1 MFPRGR
7 KLLLG
12 VSGGISAYKSCD
24 LLRRLQDEGF
34 IVDVVPTHASLNFVG
49 KATWE
54 ALSGRKVITDLWS
67 NVESV
72 PHIAMAKENDLIVI
86 APTTADLI
94 AKLSSGRADD
104 LLTNIVLASTA
115 TKFLVPAMHP
125 EMWNNPAT
133 VENINTLKR
142 RGFIV
147 IEPDLGRMTGSDYG
161 IGRYP
166 ESSKIISEIYS
177 NSNLVT
183 DLKGFKILVTAGG
196 TREPIDPVR
205 FIGNRS
211 SGKQGFALAAAAAAR
226 GAQVH
231 LITANTELPVI
242 DGVTTTN
249 VETAQQM
256 KEVLKVEFPHADAL
270 IMSAAVADAKVK
282 NYQEQ
287 KISKDM
293 LGKLEL
299 ESNQDILSL
308 LAKDKRSNQ
317 YIVGFAAET
326 VSDIAML
333 ERSAVSKLY
342 SKSLDWIYVNDVSN
356 GAIFGSDNTKGLII
370 DALNNVTRVP
380 EISKETLS
388 EILLDQLASK
398 LVLSNG

>member
-1 MFPRGR
+1 
-7 KLLLG
+7 
-12 VSGGISAYKSCD
+12 
-24 LLRRLQDEGF
+24 
-34 IVDVVPTHASLNFVG
+34 
-49 KATWE
+49 
-54 ALSGRKVITDLWS
+54 
-67 NVESV
+67 
-72 PHIAMAKENDLIVI
+72 
-86 APTTADLI
+86 
-94 AKLSSGRADD
+94 
-104 LLTNIVLASTA
+104 
-115 TKFLVPAMHP
+115 
-125 EMWNNPAT
+125 
-133 VENINTLKR
+133 
-142 RGFIV
+142 
-147 IEPDLGRMTGSDYG
+147 
-161 IGRYP
+161 
-166 ESSKIISEIYS
+166 
-177 NSNLVT
+177 
-183 DLKGFKILVTAGG
+183 
-196 TREPIDPVR
+196 
-205 FIGNRS
+205 
-211 SGKQGFALAAAAAAR
+211 
-226 GAQVH
+226 
-231 LITANTELPVI
+231 
-242 DGVTTTN
+242 
-249 VETAQQM
+249 M